1 MYLDSIGILDTNTWT
16 WSIPEAAGISPS
28 RRSYASGG
36 LLSGNLLTVAFG
48 EFFFSLVNMYIV
60 FIRFFLSQGTSL
72 NTYYND
78 VNVFNISASKW
89 IQSFETIEEEDSHT
103 GLSAGAIAGITI
115 GCVAFVIIII
125 LLLKFFGCIRRFITR
140 FRHTIWKRR

>member
-1 MYLDSIGILDTNTWT
+1 
-16 WSIPEAAGISPS
+16 
-28 RRSYASGG
+28 
-36 LLSGNLLTVAFG
+36 
-48 EFFFSLVNMYIV
+48 MYIV

-89 IQSFETIEEEDSHT
+89 IQSFETIEEEDSHHT